1 VIWNVDGGIVLNGQ
15 GQYNAIYNN
24 TVAIDNATIPSG
36 ASLIVY
42 SPVSPPSQSSTLIS
56 NNIFQPS
63 ATLTLSPF
71 ETSINSIGQNY
82 QIDASQEAGN
92 PAGFVAWCQQL
103 PGPAKL
109 PRFGPGIQRPRPI
122 VPPTPARPSPTGLP
136 ATPAPS
142 TPPRRWVYNPTEL
155 ARAT

>member
-1 VIWNVDGGIVLNGQ
+1 MIWNVDGGIVLNGQ

-63 ATLTLSPF
+63 AALTLSPF

-92 PAGFVAWCQQL
+92 PADFVD
-103 PGPAKL
+103 PGANNYQVQPNSPVL
-109 PRFGPGIQRPRPI
+109 GPGYND
-122 VPPTPARPSPTGLP
+122 PAQSYPYPGTTITYWSSCYAGAFDAATSLGL
-136 ATPAPS
+136 
-142 TPPRRWVYNPTEL
+142 
-155 ARAT
+155 

>member
-1 VIWNVDGGIVLNGQ
+1 MIWNVDGGIVLNGQ

-103 PGPAKL
+103 PGPPTL
-109 PRFGPGIQRPRPI
+109 PVLGPGYNDSARSH
-122 VPPTPARPSPTGLP
+122 PTPHDHHLLVF
-136 ATPAPS
+136 
-142 TPPRRWVYNPTEL
+142 PRRRLRRRHVVGSITRLN
-155 ARAT
+155 

>member
-24 TVAIDNATIPSG
+24 TVAIDKATIPSG

-122 VPPTPARPSPTGLP
+122 VPLP
-136 ATPAPS
+136 RHDHHLLVFLL
-142 TPPRRWVYNPTEL
+142 RRRLRRRHVVGSITRLN
-155 ARAT
+155 